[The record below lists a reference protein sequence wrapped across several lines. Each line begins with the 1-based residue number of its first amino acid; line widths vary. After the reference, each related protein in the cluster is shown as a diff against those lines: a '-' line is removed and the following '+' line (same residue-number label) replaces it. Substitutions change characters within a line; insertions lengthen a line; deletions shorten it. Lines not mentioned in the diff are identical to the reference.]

1 VEKCQLLGNSFRRW
15 IDGDHAIS
23 EGLRMVKKNIIIAK
37 RLKIGGGFDV
47 TDRELAQW
55 ELEENQRKLNR
66 VWVPPA
72 GSREEATQKLNE
84 TLSDGKTVKQQQLA
98 PAVMKFD
105 QAPKATSRKQAE
117 RQLRRTQELL
127 SHARVK
133 QNASINNSPKPDA
146 SLVKYPVKDAK
157 NMRPQDLDVVHK
169 NAIERL
175 VNNAP
180 DSGISV
186 EEIAKSLGIDP
197 ERVRTAEL
205 MLALLILLL

>member
-1 VEKCQLLGNSFRRW
+1 
-15 IDGDHAIS
+15 
-23 EGLRMVKKNIIIAK
+23 
-37 RLKIGGGFDV
+37 
-47 TDRELAQW
+47 
-55 ELEENQRKLNR
+55 
-66 VWVPPA
+66 
-72 GSREEATQKLNE
+72 
-84 TLSDGKTVKQQQLA
+84 
-98 PAVMKFD
+98 
-105 QAPKATSRKQAE
+105 
-117 RQLRRTQELL
+117 
-127 SHARVK
+127 
-133 QNASINNSPKPDA
+133 
-146 SLVKYPVKDAK
+146 LVKYPVKDAK

>member
-1 VEKCQLLGNSFRRW
+1 
-15 IDGDHAIS
+15 
-23 EGLRMVKKNIIIAK
+23 MVKKNIIIAK
-37 RLKIGGGFDV
+37 RLKMGGGFDV

-84 TLSDGKTVKQQQLA
+84 TLSGGKTVKQQQLA
-98 PAVMKFD
+98 PAAMKFD

-205 MLALLILLL
+205 MLALLILLF

>member
-1 VEKCQLLGNSFRRW
+1 
-15 IDGDHAIS
+15 
-23 EGLRMVKKNIIIAK
+23 M
-37 RLKIGGGFDV
+37 GGGFDV

-84 TLSDGKTVKQQQLA
+84 TLSGGKTVKQQQLA

-127 SHARVK
+127 SMRGLRQRTSFDVK
-133 QNASINNSPKPDA
+133 
-146 SLVKYPVKDAK
+146 
-157 NMRPQDLDVVHK
+157 
-169 NAIERL
+169 
-175 VNNAP
+175 
-180 DSGISV
+180 
-186 EEIAKSLGIDP
+186 
-197 ERVRTAEL
+197 
-205 MLALLILLL
+205 

>member
-1 VEKCQLLGNSFRRW
+1 
-15 IDGDHAIS
+15 
-23 EGLRMVKKNIIIAK
+23 MVKKNIIIAK